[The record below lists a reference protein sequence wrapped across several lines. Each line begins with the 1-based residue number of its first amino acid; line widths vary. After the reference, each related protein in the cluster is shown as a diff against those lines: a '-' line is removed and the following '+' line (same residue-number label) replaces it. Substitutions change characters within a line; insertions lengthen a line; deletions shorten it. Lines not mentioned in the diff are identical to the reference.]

1 MNDLP
6 LSVGGRKALDIA
18 LEAARNAGALV
29 RARFYTDKE
38 VSYKGPSNPV
48 TDVDIA
54 TEALL
59 RESFAL
65 EFPNIGFL
73 GEESGGDSSD
83 VGLRWVVDPVDGTRN
98 YALGVPHFAV
108 SLALVNGIDVLLGV
122 TYDPIRDEM
131 FYAAKGYGAY
141 LNGIPISVTKQTLLS
156 ESILGLDL
164 GPVDVNALS
173 AFKLL
178 QRLWPDFQAVRILGS
193 AALGLAYIASGR
205 FDIYFHYTVAPWDV
219 AAGILLVREAGG
231 QVKDEDGVLAT
242 LESTG
247 VVSSSP
253 VLLEEFLGQTEEL

>member
-1 MNDLP
+1 MEKL
-6 LSVGGRKALDIA
+6 LQRMVIA
-18 LEAARNAGALV
+18 SGS
-29 RARFYTDKE
+29 RAK
-38 VSYKGPSNPV
+38 
-48 TDVDIA
+48 
-54 TEALL
+54 
-59 RESFAL
+59 
-65 EFPNIGFL
+65 
-73 GEESGGDSSD
+73 
-83 VGLRWVVDPVDGTRN
+83 
-98 YALGVPHFAV
+98 
-108 SLALVNGIDVLLGV
+108 
-122 TYDPIRDEM
+122 IRDEM

-178 QRLWPDFQAVRILGS
+178 QRLWPGFQAVRILGS

-231 QVKDEDGVLAT
+231 QVMDEDGALAT

-253 VLLEEFLGQTEEL
+253 VLLEEFLGRAKEL

>member
-18 LEAARNAGALV
+18 LEAARNAGALI

-38 VSYKGPSNPV
+38 VSYKGPSNLV

-59 RESFAL
+59 RENFAL
-65 EFPNIGFL
+65 EFPSIGFL
-73 GEESGGDSSD
+73 GEESGGDSSE
-83 VGLRWVVDPVDGTRN
+83 VGLRWIVDPVDGTRN

-108 SLALVNGIDVLLGV
+108 SLALVSGTEILLGV
-122 TYDPIRDEM
+122 TYDPMRDEM
-131 FYAAKGYGAY
+131 FYAVKGYGAF
-141 LNGIPISVTKQTLLS
+141 LNGNPISVTKQTLLS

-164 GPVDVNALS
+164 GPMDVNALS

-178 QRLWPDFQAVRILGS
+178 QGLWPGFQAVRVLGS

-205 FDIYFHYTVAPWDV
+205 FDIYFHYTIAPWDV

-231 QVKDEDGVLAT
+231 QVKESSGGLAT
-242 LESTG
+242 LESTS

-253 VLLEEFLGQTEEL
+253 VLLEEFLGRVEEL

>member
-18 LEAARNAGALV
+18 LEAAKNAGALV

-65 EFPNIGFL
+65 EFPKIGFL